1 MEQSVA
7 AGALP
12 QAVADTEIA
21 NYRLIGQLTVDELSV
36 TYRASHV
43 TLDRPVLL
51 SLLRRHDWV
60 SASRFQLAARLA
72 ARLSHANLLPV
83 IDAGHDDQYGDY
95 LVTPQ
100 LDAQP
105 LSELMRGKP
114 FEPGMAVRIVTRLAA
129 VLDYLHSRQV
139 IHRDL
144 QPANIL
150 LTGKGTVFVTNLS
163 LAACPETPD
172 LSQLEDGD
180 FLSAYAAPEFR
191 VSRPDAIPAQDVYSL
206 GAITYQLLTGRQP
219 PLGSAEWQSLG
230 RRDAAL
236 AAADRVVQ
244 RMMAEKPADRF
255 ASAGAAAAA
264 LRQVLRVQLDISGSD
279 LEESAW
285 ESVAEWVENPLETVL
300 ADVLDERFQ
309 TFVRA
314 ARRRADELHRRDRL
328 RSLLNRWG
336 RQSFFHR
343 NQLGQIIE
351 PTQIVSYNVYNYAL
365 RTLYE
370 QRSQL
375 PSRVSDASDAAVA
388 AQQPRSTDIW
398 QVPVPVDE
406 PFADVAARDVTVPG
420 SLRRVACRECRAATT
435 ISCRSCNGSGR
446 QTGRKGAERRCTRC
460 NGSGTVACP
469 ACRGNGTVSEEQ
481 LFRFARRVETLQA
494 GDDLS
499 DLPKAVV
506 QRLMTEVYREPID
519 LYESR
524 WQSVEPI
531 ADLLKR
537 AIAAAGNET
546 RLMRAELVISGTT
559 LTEVDYR
566 LENRAHRLQFVGDD
580 NLLVGGWALYNM
592 ERLTLVIVL
601 IAVAVPLLIWLVIS
615 AVA

>member
-1 MEQSVA
+1 MEQSTAV
-7 AGALP
+7 GVP
-12 QAVADTEIA
+12 SQAIAETEIA
-21 NYRLIGQLTVDELSV
+21 NYRLIEQIAFDELAV

-51 SLLRRHDWV
+51 SLLRRHDWI
-60 SASRFQLAARLA
+60 SASRFQLAGRLA

-83 IDAGHDDQYGDY
+83 IDAGHDEQYGDY

-129 VLDYLHSRQV
+129 VLDYLHGRQV

-163 LAACPETPD
+163 LASCPETPD

-180 FLSAYAAPEFR
+180 FLSVYAAPELR
-191 VSRPDAIPAQDVYSL
+191 VSRPEALPVQDVYSL
-206 GAITYQLLTGRQP
+206 GAIAYQLLTGRQP

-264 LRQVLRVQLDISGSD
+264 LRQVLRVHLDISGSD

-328 RSLLNRWG
+328 RALLNRWG

-343 NQLGQIIE
+343 SQLGQIIE
-351 PTQIVSYNVYNYAL
+351 PTQIVSYNVYTYTL

-375 PSRVSDASDAAVA
+375 PARLSAGADAAPQQAPRA
-388 AQQPRSTDIW
+388 ADIW

-406 PFADVAARDVTVPG
+406 PFADVAAREVMVPG
-420 SLRRVACRECRAATT
+420 SLRRVSCRECQAATT

-446 QTGRKGAERRCTRC
+446 SISRKGEERRCSRC
-460 NGSGTVACP
+460 NGSGELPCP
-469 ACRGNGTVSEEQ
+469 ACNGNGTVSEEQ
-481 LFRFARRVETLQA
+481 LFRFTRRVETLQA

-499 DLPKAVV
+499 DLPRAVV

-537 AIAAAGNET
+537 AIAAAGNDT
-546 RLMRAELVISGTT
+546 RLMRAELLISGTT
-559 LTEVDYR
+559 LTEVDYQ
-566 LENRAHRLQFVGDD
+566 LENRAHRLQFVGDE

-592 ERLTLVIVL
+592 ERLTLVIVVL
-601 IAVAVPLLIWLVIS
+601 AVAVPLLIWLVVS
-615 AVA
+615 ALA